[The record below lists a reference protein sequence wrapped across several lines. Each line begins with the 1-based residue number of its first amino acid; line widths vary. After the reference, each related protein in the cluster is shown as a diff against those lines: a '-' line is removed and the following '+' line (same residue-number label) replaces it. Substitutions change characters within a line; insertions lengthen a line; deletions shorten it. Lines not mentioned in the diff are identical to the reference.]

1 MSQPFDQPRFIY
13 DTVRMMQRYVIPTAV
28 SPSSPG
34 APALELT
41 MPQAHTLKMIR
52 QRGQVGIK
60 ELAGAMQVSAPSAS
74 AMVDRLVEL
83 GAVTREHSRLDRRE
97 VVVRATPAG
106 EQTIDLIEGFILQS
120 IAQLL
125 EEIGP
130 KHAQMWCDVHTKIR
144 EVLEAQRANTDDAG
158 SRELSAHQS
167 VPAAGKKTKT
177 LSSEKGG
184 VS

>member
-1 MSQPFDQPRFIY
+1 MSQPFDQARFIY
-13 DTVRMMQRYVIPTAV
+13 DTVRMMQRHVIPSAV
-28 SPSSPG
+28 APSSPG

-41 MPQAHTLKMIR
+41 MPQAHTLKSIR

-60 ELAGAMQVSAPSAS
+60 ELAAAMDVSAPSAS

-83 GAVTREHSRLDRRE
+83 GAVTREHSQLDRRE
-97 VVVRATPAG
+97 VVVQATAAG
-106 EQTIDLIEGFILQS
+106 EQTIDLIEAFILQS
-120 IAQLL
+120 IAELL

-130 KHAQMWCDVHTKIR
+130 EHAQMWCDVHTKIR
-144 EVLEAQRANTDDAG
+144 EVLAAQHAISDDAV
-158 SRELSAHQS
+158 SVSAEK
-167 VPAAGKKTKT
+167 GTKA